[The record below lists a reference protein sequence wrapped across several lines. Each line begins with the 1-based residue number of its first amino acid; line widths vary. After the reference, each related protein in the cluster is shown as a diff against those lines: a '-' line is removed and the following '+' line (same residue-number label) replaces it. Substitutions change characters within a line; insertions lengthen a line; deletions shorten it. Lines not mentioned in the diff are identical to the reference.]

1 MKKTILAIIAVCM
14 VWATSANYTGD
25 VSQYYNQNKSNRT
38 FDVKELWPVIYTS
51 YPITGLKQEKV
62 LCNKVRKM
70 CYVSSDVLR
79 VFKLDVNAFQ
89 AWQEKV
95 TGKKVVFRDLWNV
108 IK

>member
-1 MKKTILAIIAVCM
+1 MKKALLAIIALAM
-14 VWATSANYTGD
+14 IWATSASYTGD
-25 VSQYYNQNKSNRT
+25 VSTYYNNNKSART
-38 FDVKELWPVIYTS
+38 FDVKELWPIVYTS
-51 YPITGLKQEKV
+51 VPSTWVKQEKV

-89 AWQEKV
+89 SGQEKV
-95 TGKKVVFRDLWNV
+95 TGKKVVFRDLWNI